1 MIGTSILKEL
11 RRPLPVIH
19 RKSVLTC
26 CKAEFAFFRSSFSF
40 MSIRNS
46 QDSSLSGSGGGGV
59 GRTENKITKIPTIF
73 SENTVL
79 P

>member
-1 MIGTSILKEL
+1 
-11 RRPLPVIH
+11 
-19 RKSVLTC
+19 
-26 CKAEFAFFRSSFSF
+26 

-46 QDSSLSGSGGGGV
+46 QDSSLSGSGGGV